1 MARLP
6 KGWHLTVLT
15 IVNSFRRLRSMEKRR
30 FGDILRKAR
39 LEKGLSLRQLA
50 DRSGLDYS
58 RLAKIESGTRPAPDL
73 TAIRALSDALG
84 LDLSNLIV
92 AAGTSREVVENLVW
106 SERLALGARER
117 TAAVYRPE
125 EHDETRRHRFTV
137 SVRDRRGG
145 ECHVTLGEDVLSVFS
160 FSEDERLL
168 IEIPPES
175 VIVFRDDPAALL
187 GHSNNV
193 FRARVRK
200 ARKVGPILDL
210 VLQGR
215 GYELNAKIG
224 RDRSDALGVV
234 EGMDLFAFLPPA
246 AIRTFPVNE

>member
-1 MARLP
+1 
-6 KGWHLTVLT
+6 
-15 IVNSFRRLRSMEKRR
+15 MEKRR

-39 LEKGLSLRQLA
+39 AEEGLSLRQLA

-106 SERLALGARER
+106 SERLVLGAKDH

-125 EHDETRRHRFTV
+125 ERDEAARHRFTV
-137 SVRDRRGG
+137 PVLDRQGG
-145 ECHVTLGEDVLSVFS
+145 ECRVALGRGVLLVFS
-160 FSEDERLL
+160 FSEDERLH

-175 VIVFRDDPAALL
+175 VIVFRDDPAGLL
-187 GHSNNV
+187 GQEMNILPV
-193 FRARVRK
+193 CVCK

-210 VLQGR
+210 VLQGE
-215 GYELNAKIG
+215 GYELNARIG
-224 RDRSDALGVV
+224 RERSDALGIG
-234 EGMDLFAFLPPA
+234 EGMHLYAFVPA
-246 AIRTFPVNE
+246 AAVRTFPVTYKEGYE